1 MEVKISTKEKFHVL
15 GIKETELP
23 AIMADS
29 LQNVCYKFL
38 NMDVKNLAVNIEEV
52 KKIDKI
58 AAETFLT
65 IQEKFYENNS
75 SFVICCVNDN
85 LKNELDEWELLDVMN
100 ITPTESEAG
109 DIIQMEEIEREI
121 MNDEL

>member
-58 AAETFLT
+58 AAETLLA
-65 IQEKFYENNS
+65 IQEKFYDDNS
-75 SFVICCVNDN
+75 SFVICCVNEN
-85 LKNELDEWELLDVMN
+85 VKNELDEWDMLDILN

-121 MNDEL
+121 MNDE